1 MPLVGRG
8 LLLAALAF
16 AIWAA
21 LSAILSAVR
30 RDRRLVETSR
40 RAVYLQFAAMLGAD
54 AVLMTAILTHD
65 FTFKTVAISSARDV
79 PFGYLVTSF
88 WSTQAG
94 SLMLWATI
102 LSAYGAVVVFTN
114 RRRNGELMPW
124 VIAVMSGTAIFFDGL
139 VFLAA
144 KPFATQAA
152 VPDGAGMT
160 PSLQNP
166 YMMAHPPSLYLGF
179 VGLIVPF
186 AFCIAALATGRT
198 DARWIVATR
207 RWTLWSWCCLGVG
220 MLLGAH
226 WAYEEIGWGGY
237 WGWDAVENAALI
249 PWLVAT
255 AYLHSVMVQE
265 KKAML
270 KVWNAV
276 LVCTAYLLALF
287 GTFLTRSGA
296 VSSVHAFA
304 RSDVGPWFSV
314 FIPFMLVLSISLI
327 VWRLPLLRAGAN
339 KIESLVSRES
349 TFLFNNVLLVGI
361 AFAVLW
367 GTSLPL
373 ITEAIQGSRT
383 TVGPPFFEFFIRV
396 FGLPLLLLMGT
407 GPIVAWRRA
416 SLSSLRRSFGVP
428 FLIAVVIGL
437 GLVALGF
444 GSSPVGLAGLCTCA
458 FVAITILDEFRRG
471 ASARRALSKDSWLSA
486 LSALFRRNRR
496 RYGGYVVH
504 LAIVLLVFG
513 IIGVGAY
520 GAAGGGTVSP
530 GQTIT
535 VRNYKL
541 LYVGVQR
548 TRGANYTQ
556 TGAVFRVFRDG
567 KPSGLAVPAR
577 RLYDGTNLGDN
588 TSTEASV
595 RADLRRGG
603 DLFVRLDTF
612 DANGRV
618 KVQVLLNPAID
629 LIWIAGIVFV
639 LGAGIAAWPDGREAR
654 RLARRY
660 AEAAVP
666 GEV

>member
-1 MPLVGRG
+1 
-8 LLLAALAF
+8 
-16 AIWAA
+16 
-21 LSAILSAVR
+21 
-30 RDRRLVETSR
+30 
-40 RAVYLQFAAMLGAD
+40 
-54 AVLMTAILTHD
+54 
-65 FTFKTVAISSARDV
+65 
-79 PFGYLVTSF
+79 
-88 WSTQAG
+88 
-94 SLMLWATI
+94 
-102 LSAYGAVVVFTN
+102 
-114 RRRNGELMPW
+114 
-124 VIAVMSGTAIFFDGL
+124 
-139 VFLAA
+139 
-144 KPFATQAA
+144 
-152 VPDGAGMT
+152 
-160 PSLQNP
+160 
-166 YMMAHPPSLYLGF
+166 
-179 VGLIVPF
+179 
-186 AFCIAALATGRT
+186 
-198 DARWIVATR
+198 
-207 RWTLWSWCCLGVG
+207 

-255 AYLHSVMVQE
+255 AFLHSVMVQE
-265 KKAML
+265 KKGML

-276 LVCTAYLLALF
+276 LVCAAYLLALF

-314 FIPFMLVLSISLI
+314 FIPFVLVASLSLI
-327 VWRLPLLRAGAN
+327 LWRLPLLRSGAN
-339 KIESLVSRES
+339 RIESLVSREA

-373 ITEAIQGSRT
+373 VTEAIQGERT
-383 TVGPPFFEFFIRV
+383 TVGPPFFEFFVRV

-407 GPIVAWRRA
+407 GPVVAWRRA
-416 SLSSLRRSFGVP
+416 SLSSLRRSFGLP
-428 FLIAVVIGL
+428 FLLAVLVGL
-437 GLVALGF
+437 GLIALGF

-471 ASARRALSKDSWLSA
+471 AAARRALSHDSWLSA
-486 LSALFRRNRR
+486 VGALFRRNRR
-496 RYGGYVVH
+496 RYGGYIVH

-513 IIGVGAY
+513 IVGVGAY
-520 GAAGGGTVSP
+520 GAAGGGTVAP
-530 GQTIT
+530 
-535 VRNYKL
+535 
-541 LYVGVQR
+541 
-548 TRGANYTQ
+548 
-556 TGAVFRVFRDG
+556 GAVDHRPRLPARLRRRAADARRELHADG
-567 KPSGLAVPAR
+567 SGLPGLPRRPRSGARRARR

-603 DLFVRLDTF
+603 DLFVRLDAF

-629 LIWIAGIVFV
+629 LIWLAGILFV
-639 LGAGIAAWPDGREAR
+639 LGTATAAWPDARESR

>member
-1 MPLVGRG
+1 LPLVGRG
-8 LLLAALAF
+8 LLVAALAF

-21 LSAILSAVR
+21 ASAVLSAVR

-40 RAVYLQFAAMLGAD
+40 RAVYLQLAAMLGAD

-65 FTFKTVAISSARDV
+65 FTFRTVAISSARDV

-94 SLMLWATI
+94 SLMLWATV
-102 LSAYGAVVVFTN
+102 LAVYGAIVVATN

-124 VIAVMSGTAIFFDGL
+124 VIAVMSGTAVFFDAL
-139 VFLAA
+139 VLVAA
-144 KPFATQAA
+144 RPFQTQPA
-152 VPDGAGMT
+152 VADGAGMT

-166 YMMAHPPSLYLGF
+166 YMIAHPPTLYLGF

-186 AFCIAALATGRT
+186 AFCIAALASGRV

-207 RWTLWSWCCLGVG
+207 RWTLWSWGCLGVG

-255 AYLHSVMVQE
+255 AFLHSVMVQE
-265 KKAML
+265 KKGML

-276 LVCTAYLLALF
+276 LVCAAYLLALF

-304 RSDVGPWFSV
+304 RSEVGPWFSV
-314 FIPFMLVLSISLI
+314 FIPFVLVASLSLI
-327 VWRLPLLRAGAN
+327 IWRLPLLRSGN
-339 KIESLVSRES
+339 RIESLVSREA

-373 ITEAIQGSRT
+373 VTEAIQGSRT
-383 TVGPPFFEFFIRV
+383 TVGPPFFEFFVRV

-407 GPIVAWRRA
+407 GPVVAWRRA
-416 SLSSLRRSFGVP
+416 SLSSLRRSFGIP

-437 GLVALGF
+437 ILVALGF

-471 ASARRALSKDSWLSA
+471 ASARRALSRDSWPVA
-486 LSALFRRNRR
+486 IGALFRRNRR
-496 RYGGYVVH
+496 RYGGYIVH

-513 IIGVGAY
+513 IVGVGAY
-520 GAAGGGTVSP
+520 GAAGGGTVAP
-530 GQTIT
+530 GQSIN
-535 VRNYKL
+535 VRNYRL
-541 LYVGVQR
+541 DFVGVQR

-556 TGAVFRVFRDG
+556 TGAVFRVFRNG
-567 KPSGLAVPAR
+567 KPAGLATPAR

-595 RADLRRGG
+595 RADLKRGG

-612 DANGRV
+612 DSNGRV

-629 LIWIAGIVFV
+629 LIWIAGIVFL
-639 LGAGIAAWPDGREAR
+639 LGTATAAWPDARESR